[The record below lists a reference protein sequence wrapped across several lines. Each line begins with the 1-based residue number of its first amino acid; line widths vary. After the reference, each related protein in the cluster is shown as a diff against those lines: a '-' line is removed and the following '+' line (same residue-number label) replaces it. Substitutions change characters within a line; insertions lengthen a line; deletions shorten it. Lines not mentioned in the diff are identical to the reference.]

1 MANIF
6 NDYFTAIADG
16 IGFNDPIPAGYQND
30 AALIIMIAKYDDHL
44 SIIAIKKALP
54 TGNSFTFTN
63 VMMNEKYNLLMKMD
77 CKKSN
82 GFDDIP
88 SKLLKI
94 ESAPLAPSIYNLVN
108 LMFMES
114 CFPDI
119 LKDAEIAA
127 LFKRL
132 HNLDKENC
140 RPVRVFTA
148 LSKVFEKVSCVQMS
162 SYFAF
167 MFSKFLSGFRPTYGC
182 QTILLKMI
190 EDWKKCIDTG
200 KMVGTISVDLSKAFD
215 SLPHGLLIGKLSA
228 YGVDFNSC
236 KILASYL

>member
-1 MANIF
+1 MV
-6 NDYFTAIADG
+6 
-16 IGFNDPIPAGYQND
+16 
-30 AALIIMIAKYDDHL
+30 AKYDDHQ
-44 SIIAIKKALP
+44 SIIATKMALP

-63 VMMNEKYNLLMKMD
+63 VMVNEKYNLLMKMD
-77 CKKSN
+77 CKKST

-94 ESAPLAPSIYNLVN
+94 ESTPLASSIYNLVN

-119 LKDAEIAA
+119 LKYAEIAA
-127 LFKRL
+127 SFKRL
-132 HNLDKENC
+132 HNLDKENY
-140 RPVRVFTA
+140 RPVRVITA
-148 LSKVFEKVSCVQMS
+148 LSKVFEKVYCVQMS
-162 SYFAF
+162 SYFEF
-167 MFSKFLSGFRPTYGC
+167 IFSKFLSGLRPTYSC

-215 SLPHGLLIGKLSA
+215 SLPHGLLIGKLS
-228 YGVDFNSC
+228 
-236 KILASYL
+236 ILVSFLLVICIIAIRWLNWAV